1 MSMPPAP
8 GAGDPRQDPYGSH
21 PYGASPPPPRQ
32 PSADGQE
39 QTPYEERA
47 SAYGE
52 QPPAYGEQPQAPYGE
67 RPPAYGDPLA
77 PYGDTSSPY
86 GGPPSPYGAQPSPY
100 GEQPAA
106 YGNEASPPWTPEGP
120 AHGGQGAAY
129 GAHGSQALAGQSQQ
143 AAPPYGQ
150 QPPYGAQPP
159 YAAPAVPETPY
170 GQQPPFPHQPF
181 GAPGVPPG
189 PAPSSGKRR
198 GLLIGGIAAG
208 VVAVLVVLG
217 VVLALSGGEEKKDP
231 FPEARFRLA
240 PPVKLLGGQYERDQ
254 DLSQNEG
261 AKIAEE
267 AEGARDVRDA
277 QAVVVT
283 YLAADQG
290 EAGGSLVV
298 SGMYGRIKNLDG
310 TRRSMLKGAGEA
322 KGARIDVPAKD
333 FPGKGGS
340 GVTVSCQT
348 MTSTQ
353 GAVRITF
360 PMCAW
365 ADGNTAA
372 SIAEITPESV
382 GRSPKDVDLAKA
394 AERASRA
401 RGEMVKPRG

>member
-21 PYGASPPPPRQ
+21 PYGAPPPPPRQ
-32 PSADGQE
+32 PSAHGQE
-39 QTPYEERA
+39 P
-47 SAYGE
+47 SPYGE
-52 QPPAYGEQPQAPYGE
+52 QPPAYGEQP
-67 RPPAYGDPLA
+67 PAYDNPPS
-77 PYGDTSSPY
+77 PYGDSSSPY
-86 GGPPSPYGAQPSPY
+86 GGPPAPY

-106 YGNEASPPWTPEGP
+106 YGGQASPPWTPEAP
-120 AHGGQGAAY
+120 AYGGQAAAY
-129 GAHGSQALAGQSQQ
+129 GDQAFAGQDQQ
-143 AAPPYGQ
+143 APPYAPQAPYGAPAPQPPYGQ
-150 QPPYGAQPP
+150 QPPYPP
-159 YAAPAVPETPY
+159 
-170 GQQPPFPHQPF
+170 QPF
-181 GAPGVPPG
+181 GAPVVPPG
-189 PAPSSGKRR
+189 PPASPGRRR

-208 VVAVLVVLG
+208 VVAVLVVVG
-217 VVLALSGGEEKKDP
+217 VVLALSGGGEEKDP
-231 FPEARFRLA
+231 FPEAHFLLA
-240 PPVKLLGGQYERDQ
+240 PPNTLLDGQYERDQ

-261 AKIAEE
+261 AKITEE
-267 AEGARDVRDA
+267 ADGARDVRDA
-277 QAVVVT
+277 HAVVVT

-333 FPGKGGS
+333 FPGKGGK

-365 ADGNTAA
+365 ADDNTAA
-372 SIAEITPESV
+372 SIAEITPASV
-382 GRSPKDVDLAKA
+382 GRDPKDVDLAKA
-394 AERASRA
+394 AVRASEA
-401 RGEMVKPRG
+401 RGEMIKPRG

>member
-1 MSMPPAP
+1 MPPAP

-21 PYGASPPPPRQ
+21 PYGAPPPPPQQPPAQ
-32 PSADGQE
+32 PSEHDREPA
-39 QTPYEERA
+39 PYGERPDP
-47 SAYGE
+47 YGE
-52 QPPAYGEQPQAPYGE
+52 QPPAYGEQPPAYDNPASPYGDSSSPYGSPHVPYGE
-67 RPPAYGDPLA
+67 RP
-77 PYGDTSSPY
+77 
-86 GGPPSPYGAQPSPY
+86 
-100 GEQPAA
+100 AA
-106 YGNEASPPWTPEGP
+106 YGGQPPPPWTPEDP
-120 AHGGQGAAY
+120 AY
-129 GAHGSQALAGQSQQ
+129 GRQGTAYGDQAFAGQPQQ
-143 AAPPYGQ
+143 APPYGQ
-150 QPPYGAQPP
+150 QPAYAAQTP
-159 YAAPAVPETPY
+159 YAAPGSQAPY
-170 GQQPPFPHQPF
+170 GQQPPYPQQPF
-181 GAPGVPPG
+181 GAPVVPPG
-189 PAPSSGKRR
+189 PPPSSGKRR

-217 VVLALSGGEEKKDP
+217 VVLALSGGGEEKDL

-240 PPVKLLGGQYERDQ
+240 PPATLLGGQYERDQ

-322 KGARIDVPAKD
+322 KGAKIDVPAKD

-365 ADGNTAA
+365 ADDNTAA

-382 GRSPKDVDLAKA
+382 GRNPKDVDLAKA
-394 AERASRA
+394 AERVSKA
-401 RGEMVKPRG
+401 RGEMIKPRG